1 MDDSSH
7 GGDAPVTE
15 GTGGE
20 SRRQFL
26 KKAAAVGLALPSAGV
41 LIGEASAAG
50 TRISIRDRARG
61 PFEGVELSFAKA
73 PFGTDEKD
81 VIGKLLKSFTSK
93 TGINVKHTIVPW
105 NVEQASYASNY
116 AGPNPY
122 DVSYQTSTDLTNLGT
137 KGVLEVLN
145 TKKWLDSPAYKATA
159 AKFIPNTFRKSTYQ
173 GKLWGL
179 PCIIGGTVMY
189 YNEDL
194 LKKAGVT
201 KIPTTMAELAQ
212 ACLKVADP
220 PNVWGFNTPMTD
232 KDFTWYFNYCYI
244 HNLGSDIISKDGKR
258 VTFTNPGV
266 IAGTQAV
273 VDLILKHKVQPPVG
287 QYDREG
293 GVALFKGGR
302 LAFLQDEPLRLSVFR
317 QEKLPFKWNFVNPV
331 GLGSKRTIFSTTGHW
346 VMASKS
352 KNKDAAWELV
362 KFLSSPAFANE
373 FGAHY
378 GWAPVRKDVN
388 TSKGDAQ
395 VARVNSYV
403 LKGWDGLPTHPK
415 MAQLTSVY
423 GKAIEA
429 AASGKST
436 VRAAMA
442 KAQAEGTRILK
453 S

>member
-1 MDDSSH
+1 MEDSTH
-7 GGDAPVTE
+7 GSEAPVTE
-15 GTGGE
+15 GTAGQD
-20 SRRQFL
+20 RRQFL
-26 KKAAAVGLALPSAGV
+26 KKAAAVGLALPTAGV
-41 LIGEASAAG
+41 LIGSASAG
-50 TRISIRDRARG
+50 TNRMVIRDRARSQ
-61 PFEGVELSFAKA
+61 FEGVELSFAKA

-81 VIGKLLKSFTSK
+81 VIAKLLKPFTAK
-93 TGINVKHTIVPW
+93 TGIKVKHTIVPW
-105 NVEQASYASNY
+105 NVEQAAYASNY

-145 TKKWLDSPAYKATA
+145 SPKWLNAPAFKSTK
-159 AKFIPNTFRKSTYQ
+159 AKFIPNTLKKSTYQ

-189 YNEDL
+189 YNADL
-194 LKKAGVT
+194 LSKAGAKV
-201 KIPTTMAELAQ
+201 PTTMTELAA
-212 ACLKVADP
+212 ACLKVTDA

-232 KDFTWYFNYCYI
+232 KDFTWYFHYCYI
-244 HNLGSDIISKDGKR
+244 HNLGADIISKDGKK
-258 VTFTNPGV
+258 VTFNSPGV
-266 IAGTQAV
+266 IGATQAA

-287 QYDREG
+287 QYDREA

-302 LAFLQDEPLRLSVFR
+302 LAFLQDEPLRLNVFR
-317 QEKLPFKWNFVNPV
+317 EEKLPFKWNFVNPV

-346 VMASKS
+346 VMASKT
-352 KNKDAAWELV
+352 KNPDAAWQLV
-362 KFLSSPAFANE
+362 KYLSSPAFANE

-378 GWAPVRKDVN
+378 GWAPVRSDVN

-395 VARVNSYV
+395 VARINRYV

-423 GKAIEA
+423 GQAIEA
-429 AASGKST
+429 AATGKKT
-436 VRAAMA
+436 VKAAMA
-442 KAQAEGTRILK
+442 KAQADGTRILK